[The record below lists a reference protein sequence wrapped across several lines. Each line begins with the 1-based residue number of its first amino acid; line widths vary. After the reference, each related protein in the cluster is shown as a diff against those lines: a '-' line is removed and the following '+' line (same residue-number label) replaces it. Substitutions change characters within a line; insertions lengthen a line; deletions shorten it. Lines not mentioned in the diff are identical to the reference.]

1 MNNQIIYRPLIVGGM
16 PVETLHGIEPR
27 VWDLA
32 TDKALREVTLALS
45 QIPPYVPP
53 TAEIR
58 LQAAIFNK
66 KLVDYRATLV
76 EIFLRLH
83 HPEGE
88 WEDYLEWCCAWVT
101 GMLEDSIRFE
111 TDLLKEPLHQQLATL
126 PERLKTILFVR
137 FGFDSRG
144 AKTLE
149 QTGREFNLTK
159 ERISQLQEK
168 ALHMLRHPSRSQYL
182 RHVLLGERLRTKL
195 FTEINNASAY
205 PSMFLLWKEDR
216 EILLSLR
223 RSLELMTKKHGCA
236 ESVDFPNSDN
246 IGSVPETNLDSTEH
260 SKAQGEY
267 HAQH

>member
-32 TDKALREVTLALS
+32 TDRALQEVALALS
-45 QIPPYVPP
+45 QLPPYIPPTP
-53 TAEIR
+53 EIR

-66 KLVDYRATLV
+66 KLVDYRAPLV

-88 WEDYLEWCCAWVT
+88 WEDYLEWCCAWVI

-111 TDLLKEPLHQQLATL
+111 TNLLTEPLHQQLETIT
-126 PERLKTILFVR
+126 ERLKTILFVR

-182 RHVLLGERLRTKL
+182 RHVLLGERLRTRL
-195 FTEINNASAY
+195 FAEFNNASAY
-205 PSMFLLWKEDR
+205 PAMFLLWKEDR

-223 RSLELMTKKHGCA
+223 KSLEQVTKNNGRTK
-236 ESVDFPNSDN
+236 SVNFHNSDN
-246 IGSVPETNLDSTEH
+246 AGTLYDVQQNFSFRD
-260 SKAQGEY
+260 
-267 HAQH
+267 

>member
-32 TDKALREVTLALS
+32 TDRSLQDVALALS
-45 QIPPYVPP
+45 QLPPYVPP
-53 TAEIR
+53 TPEIR

-76 EIFLRLH
+76 EIFLHLH
-83 HPEGE
+83 YPEGE
-88 WEDYLEWCCAWVT
+88 WEDYMEWCCNWVT
-101 GMLEDSIRFE
+101 GILEESIRFD
-111 TDLLKEPLHQQLATL
+111 TDLLKEPIHQQMETI
-126 PERLKTILFVR
+126 PERLKAILSVR

-182 RHVLLGERLRTKL
+182 RHVLLGEQLRTML
-195 FTEINNASAY
+195 FAEFNSASDY
-205 PSMFLLWKEDR
+205 PALFLLWKEDH
-216 EILLSLR
+216 EILLSLKK
-223 RSLELMTKKHGCA
+223 SLELVTKKNGCT
-236 ESVDFPNSDN
+236 ESVNFHDSDN
-246 IGSVPETNLDSTEH
+246 AGTAYDVQQKLSFRD
-260 SKAQGEY
+260 
-267 HAQH
+267 